1 MKHTGMSLI
10 VKTTASLISGFVV
23 VFAIYVALTGHLGPG
38 GGFAGGV
45 VLASAAV
52 LLVLAFGRAA
62 TRKLVT
68 DTKCHIADSAG
79 AMTFLIIALMG
90 YFTGRFTGS
99 FFTNFVGTGRVHRL
113 DSGGAIPLS
122 NLAILV
128 KVGAGLAGAFLA
140 LSAFHLVRRKT
151 HGDEEDQTTGRE
163 E

>member
-1 MKHTGMSLI
+1 MKHAGMSLI

-68 DTKCHIADSAG
+68 DTKCHVADSAG
-79 AMTFLIIALMG
+79 AMTFLIIALLG
-90 YFTGRFTGS
+90 YLTGS
-99 FFTNFVGTGRVHRL
+99 FFTNFIGIGRVHHL

-140 LSAFHLVRRKT
+140 LSGFHLVRRKT
-151 HGDEEDQTTGRE
+151 HDDDEDQTTGGE